1 MLKNKLLI
9 FFSIFFIILITILT
23 YITVNPEP
31 RRFIYSKLIGG
42 YKLYNYHVVGG
53 HAYNRDFKSASKKI
67 IDYIEFS
74 QRFAEG
80 KNIFIQG
87 ILDTTSLI
95 TAKAYT
101 QEDFNLMQN
110 VYVRI
115 DEITDDIYI
124 NHIWLAR
131 SLSDDNLEES
141 IKHLNKAI
149 NLSKASEEAYREI
162 IRLFSQNKE
171 LGFLLKKY
179 CKIYF
184 NEFGGSTQ
192 GRIATAQ
199 DDNKI
204 FYGTNSIFAISKN
217 DDNSK
222 LYSKLINELNN
233 YQKYNFFF
241 EKLEDINQFNIFK
254 NFFSGTKISI
264 KNIIIHN
271 DKKNNINLNDTTI
284 HSVSSYVI
292 KDTNEEVVFL
302 NGDNPS
308 DIIKFN
314 FDRIY
319 NDVNQISLEMK
330 LEKLYLT
337 NNSVCEKFYE
347 N

>member
-9 FFSIFFIILITILT
+9 FFSILFLIILALLT
-23 YITVNPEP
+23 YITLNPEP

-53 HAYNRDFKSASKKI
+53 HTFNRDFKSASNKI

-74 QRFAEG
+74 QKFADG

-87 ILDTTSLI
+87 IIDTTSLI
-95 TAKAYT
+95 TSKAYT
-101 QEDFNLMQN
+101 QEDFNILQN
-110 VYVRI
+110 VYVKI
-115 DEITDDIYI
+115 DEISDDIYL

-131 SLSDDNLEES
+131 SLSDENLEES
-141 IKHLNKAI
+141 IKHLNKAL
-149 NLSKASEEAYREI
+149 NLSNSSEDAYREI

-171 LGFLLKKY
+171 VDILLKKY
-179 CKIYF
+179 CKTYF

-217 DDNSK
+217 ENYSK
-222 LYSKLINELNN
+222 LYSKQVSELND
-233 YQKYNFFF
+233 YQKYDFIF
-241 EKLEDINQFNIFK
+241 EEPENLSQFNLFK
-254 NFFSGTKISI
+254 NFFSGTQISI
-264 KNIIIHN
+264 RKVVLYN
-271 DKKNNINLNDTTI
+271 DQMNYIKLNEEII
-284 HSVSSYVI
+284 HSVSSYI
-292 KDTNEEVVFL
+292 IENSNEEIVFL
-302 NGDNPS
+302 NVDN
-308 DIIKFN
+308 DNDVIKFN
-314 FDRIY
+314 FKKIY
-319 NDVNQISLEMK
+319 NDINKISFEMK
-330 LEKLYLT
+330 LEKLHLT